1 MGMGEGDSIHDRRR
15 ALEEAFF
22 SKRDQELLEKMRK
35 KMSAEETEKVLSV
48 AIGIA
53 DTTCVHA
60 ITRVEAGVQVLTVL
74 ALLPLV
80 EVAWSDG
87 DVSAQEKTAILKA
100 ATEMGIAPDS
110 TTHQCLTSWL
120 ESRPT
125 QEAVAAWDKY
135 VRAICATL
143 EPATIATLK
152 SGTIGRAEKVASA
165 AGGFLGLGSKI
176 STAERECL
184 DRLATAFSAS

>member
-1 MGMGEGDSIHDRRR
+1 MSDGDSIHDRRR

-22 SKRDQELLEKMRK
+22 SKRDQELLDKLRR
-35 KMSAEETEKVLSV
+35 KMSAEETEKVLNV

-53 DTTCVHA
+53 DSNCVHA
-60 ITRVEAGVQVLTVL
+60 ITKVEAGVQVLTVM

-87 DVSAQEKTAILKA
+87 EVNAQEQVAILKA
-100 ATEMGIAPDS
+100 ATEMGIAEGT

-120 ESRPT
+120 ATRPSS
-125 QEAVAAWDKY
+125 EAVAAWDKY

-143 EPATIATLK
+143 EPATIEKLK
-152 SGTIGRAEKVASA
+152 TGTIGRAEKVATA
-165 AGGFLGLGSKI
+165 AGGFLGLGNKVSA
-176 STAERECL
+176 AERACL
-184 DRLATAFSAS
+184 DKLAAAFTA